1 MSKIGSPHMKALIC
15 PSLGPVENLKIMDVE
30 EPVAGAGEAVVEV
43 AYAALNFFD
52 TLIIEGKYQLK
63 PEPPF
68 SPAGEFSGRIV
79 ALGPDAGGFAV
90 GDRVM
95 GSSGYGAARERIAIA
110 VTRLAHVPDGLP
122 LDKAAGLSIAY
133 GTTIHALK
141 QRAEMKPGETLV
153 VLGASGGVGLAA
165 VEIGAAMGARVI
177 ACASSD
183 DKLEF
188 ARRYGAAETVNYA
201 TQDLRGRLKELTG
214 GNGVDV
220 VYDPVGGALTEPA
233 LRSLAWKGRL
243 LVIGF
248 ASGEIP
254 KLPLNLTLLK
264 GCDIRGVYYGE
275 FNAREPEAS
284 RDNLSQLLAWA
295 QSGDLSVH
303 IHAKYALEEYPRAFE
318 AISERKALGKVLLR
332 LRADG

>member
-1 MSKIGSPHMKALIC
+1 MKALIC
-15 PSLGPVENLKIMDVE
+15 PALGPVENLEVMDVE
-30 EPVAGAGEAVVEV
+30 APVAGPGEAVVEV

-68 SPAGEFSGRIV
+68 SPAGEFSGRIA
-79 ALGPDAGGFAV
+79 ALGPDVGGFAV

-95 GSSGYGAARERIAIA
+95 GSTGYGAAREQIAIA
-110 VTRLAHVPDGLP
+110 ASRLAHVPDGLP

-133 GTTIHALK
+133 GTTLHALE
-141 QRAEMKPGETLV
+141 QRAEMKPGETLA
-153 VLGASGGVGLAA
+153 VLGATGGVGLAA

-188 ARRYGAAETVNYA
+188 ASRYGAAETINYA
-201 TQDLRGRLKELTG
+201 TQDLRVRLKELTG
-214 GNGVDV
+214 GRGVDV
-220 VYDPVGGALTEPA
+220 VYDPVGGALTEAA

-254 KLPLNLTLLK
+254 RPPLNLTLLK
-264 GCDIRGVYYGE
+264 GCDIRGVYWGE
-275 FNAREPEAS
+275 FVSREPAAH
-284 RDNLSQLLAWA
+284 RDNMSQLLRWA
-295 QSGDLSVH
+295 ESGALSVH
-303 IHAKYALEEYPRAFE
+303 IHAKFALEDYRKAFE
-318 AISERKALGKVLLR
+318 AIARRQTLGKTLLR
-332 LRADG
+332 FTDA

>member
-1 MSKIGSPHMKALIC
+1 MKALIC
-15 PSLGPVENLKIMDVE
+15 PSLGPIENLAVMDVE
-30 EPVAGAGEAVVEV
+30 PPVAGPGQAVVEI

-63 PEPPF
+63 AEPPF
-68 SPAGEFSGRIV
+68 SPAAEFSGRVI
-79 ALGPDAGGFAV
+79 AIAPDVVGLAV

-95 GSSGYGAARERIAIA
+95 GYTGFGAAREQIAIEA
-110 VTRLAHVPDGLP
+110 KKLAHVPDGLP

-133 GTTIHALK
+133 GTTLHALK
-141 QRAEMKPGETLV
+141 QRAEMKPGESLA

-165 VEIGAAMGARVI
+165 VEIGRVMGARVI
-177 ACASSD
+177 ACASAD

-188 ARRYGAAETVNYA
+188 ARRNGAAETINYA
-201 TQDLRGRLKELTG
+201 TEDLRARLKELTG
-214 GNGVDV
+214 GQGVDV

-254 KLPLNLTLLK
+254 RPPLNLTLLK
-264 GCDIRGVYYGE
+264 GCDIRGVYWGE
-275 FNAREPEAS
+275 FTNREPDVN
-284 RDNLSQLLAWA
+284 RDNMSQLLEWA
-295 QSGDLSVH
+295 KSAALSVH
-303 IHAKYALEEYPRAFE
+303 IHRKFALEDYRRAFE
-318 AISERKALGKVLLR
+318 AIAQRQTLGKTLIQLR
-332 LRADG
+332 DL